1 MSRLIGSDDRAD
13 TPHGATRPTSGGRP
27 SRPLDVFEAQ
37 GHRCNRQCEDCKV
50 HSPPPAADAVRTKI
64 AADKDSKPS
73 GEERHRRFPRGEA
86 EASIAPWCCLSS
98 PNKAQHLDNQPRME
112 ERSSFGERSADGR
125 ALDDTWDIKTEP
137 CSSKNIS
144 INYPTRV
151 DIEEGKHTEGNDGEG
166 CWSAVKEKSVSKNV
180 REIRK
185 KGEEDKNGQSETS
198 SSSEKPAADMS
209 LVVASVL
216 NTTTHS
222 TTERIPS
229 MLRKSTHEA
238 VSRWLASLPAKME
251 APSLPPIRA
260 RDEPVPAF
268 VHRPVPVR
276 APGWLPS
283 GSPPTSLESSQFVF
297 RYPPPPVADRRRK
310 VSQDVYS
317 ESIGTKRGEMC
328 GNRRQMWDALNKFA
342 YT

>member
-1 MSRLIGSDDRAD
+1 
-13 TPHGATRPTSGGRP
+13 
-27 SRPLDVFEAQ
+27 
-37 GHRCNRQCEDCKV
+37 
-50 HSPPPAADAVRTKI
+50 
-64 AADKDSKPS
+64 
-73 GEERHRRFPRGEA
+73 
-86 EASIAPWCCLSS
+86 
-98 PNKAQHLDNQPRME
+98 ME
-112 ERSSFGERSADGR
+112 GRSSFGERSAEGR

-137 CSSKNIS
+137 CSSKNMS
-144 INYPTRV
+144 INDPTRV

-166 CWSAVKEKSVSKNV
+166 CWSAVKETSVSKNV
-180 REIRK
+180 REIRE

-198 SSSEKPAADMS
+198 SSSEKPAADLC

-222 TTERIPS
+222 ISERIPS

-238 VSRWLASLPAKME
+238 VSRWLASLPAKMD
-251 APSLPPIRA
+251 APSLPPTRA

-297 RYPPPPVADRRRK
+297 RYPPPPVADRVCRPSVPVFGGRSGAAQGVPGRVQRVHRDQTRR
-310 VSQDVYS
+310 DVW
-317 ESIGTKRGEMC
+317 K
-328 GNRRQMWDALNKFA
+328 
-342 YT
+342 